1 MGYIITAEVDTTDHM
16 NMLGDMTKVDA
27 RVLSHHG
34 GYITFDVRG
43 DFDAEKQKQ
52 LTRSLCETLIDSGF
66 VAFRIG
72 HSY

>member
-1 MGYIITAEVDTTDHM
+1 MGYIITAEADTEDHM

-27 RVLSHHG
+27 RVLSQHD
-34 GYITFDVRG
+34 GYVTFDVRG
-43 DFDAEKQKQ
+43 DFDSEKQKQ
-52 LTRSLCETLIDSGF
+52 LTKKLCETLIDAGF